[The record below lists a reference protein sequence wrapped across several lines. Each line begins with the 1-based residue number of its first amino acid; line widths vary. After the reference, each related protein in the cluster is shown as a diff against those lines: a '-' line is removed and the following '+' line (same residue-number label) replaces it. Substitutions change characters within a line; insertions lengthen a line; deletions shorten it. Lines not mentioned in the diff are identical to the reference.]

1 MANRHDPN
9 QIAAEKIAEYI
20 GDFPFGYGPDR
31 TLRITEG
38 MITAVVRAGL
48 DKGVLSCNLEHE
60 PRAAHPAILGTGAV
74 LSGDAN
80 REMYE
85 RQQEALASAQEVM
98 GAGRPASDIIN
109 MYLNRMR
116 QNDR

>member
-20 GDFPFGYGPDR
+20 GGFSFTYGPR
-31 TLRITEG
+31 REVNVTEG
-38 MITAVVRAGL
+38 MIAAAVRKGL
-48 DKGVLSCNLEHE
+48 DRGILSCDLKHE